1 MKAAKVQ
8 KKEYENRTIYD
19 GEFLCKRANTAIRRM
34 INTFNELSWIAEVE
48 PEKNICALD
57 YDSFII
63 ENEIDGLYYIA
74 CVCWK

>member
-1 MKAAKVQ
+1 MKI
-8 KKEYENRTIYD
+8 ELFMMEN
-19 GEFLCKRANTAIRRM
+19 FFVIRRM

-74 CVCWK
+74 CICWK

>member
-19 GEFLCKRANTAIRRM
+19 GEFLCKRANIAIRRM

-48 PEKNICALD
+48 PEKI
-57 YDSFII
+57 F
-63 ENEIDGLYYIA
+63 
-74 CVCWK
+74 VH